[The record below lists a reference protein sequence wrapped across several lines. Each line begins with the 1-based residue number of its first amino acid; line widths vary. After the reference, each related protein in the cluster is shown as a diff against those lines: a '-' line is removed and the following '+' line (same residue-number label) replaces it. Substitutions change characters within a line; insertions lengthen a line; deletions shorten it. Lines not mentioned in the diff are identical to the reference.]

1 MPRAK
6 RGFKARRRRNRILKH
21 ASGFHS
27 ARSRLYAYA
36 KEVVMKAWVYAYAH
50 RRRKKRDFRRL
61 WITRINAA
69 ARTNGTSYSRLMHGL
84 KTSKVA
90 LDRKV
95 LSDLAIADP
104 QAFSKVVSTATKQIR

>member
-36 KEVVMKAWVYAYAH
+36 KEVVMKAWVYSYAH
-50 RRRKKRDFRRL
+50 RRLRKRDFRRL

-69 ARTNGTSYSRLMHGL
+69 ARTNGTSYSRLMHDL
-84 KTSKVA
+84 KTANIA

-95 LSDLAIADP
+95 LSELAIVDAA
-104 QAFSKVVSTATKQIR
+104 AFSKVVASARR

>member
-6 RGFKARRRRNRILKH
+6 RGFKARRRKNRILKH

-36 KEVVMKAWVYAYAH
+36 KEVVMKSWVYAYAH

-61 WITRINAA
+61 WIARINAA
-69 ARTNGTSYSRLMHGL
+69 ARINGTSYSRLIAGL
-84 KTSKVA
+84 KTAKIGV
-90 LDRKV
+90 DRKI
-95 LSDLAIADP
+95 LSELAIVDAA
-104 QAFSKVVSTATKQIR
+104 AFAKIVGAAKAK

>member
-21 ASGFHS
+21 ASGYHS
-27 ARSRLYAYA
+27 ARSRTFAYA
-36 KEVVMKAWVYAYAH
+36 KEVVMKAWVYSYAH

-69 ARTNGTSYSRLMHGL
+69 ARANGSSYSRLMHAL
-84 KTSKVA
+84 KGANIA
-90 LDRKV
+90 LDRKI
-95 LSDLAIADP
+95 LSELAIVDAP
-104 QAFSKVVSTATKQIR
+104 AFAKVVAAAKR

>member
-50 RRRKKRDFRRL
+50 RKRKKRDFRRL
-61 WITRINAA
+61 WIARINAA
-69 ARTNGTSYSRLMHGL
+69 ARLHGLSYSKLIHAL
-84 KTSKVA
+84 SKA
-90 LDRKV
+90 GIEIDRKA
-95 LSDLAIADP
+95 LSDLAIFDAA
-104 QAFSKVVSTATKQIR
+104 AFGQVVEVAKAVV

>member
-36 KEVVMKAWVYAYAH
+36 KEVVMKAWVYSYAH
-50 RRRKKRDFRRL
+50 RRLRKRDFRRL

-69 ARTNGTSYSRLMHGL
+69 ARTNGTSYSRLMHAL
-84 KTSKVA
+84 KGAGVQ

-95 LSDLAIADP
+95 LSDLAIVDP
-104 QAFSKVVSTATKQIR
+104 AAFAKIVSSGAKA

>member
-6 RGFKARRRRNRILKH
+6 KGFKARRRRNKILKH
-21 ASGFHS
+21 ASGYHS

-36 KEVVMKAWVYAYAH
+36 KEVVMKAWVYSYAH
-50 RRRKKRDFRRL
+50 RRRRKRDFRRL

-84 KTSKVA
+84 KTANVAIDRKILSELAISDPAAFTKVA
-90 LDRKV
+90 
-95 LSDLAIADP
+95 
-104 QAFSKVVSTATKQIR
+104 STAKR

>member
-6 RGFKARRRRNRILKH
+6 RGFKARRRRNRVLKH

-27 ARSRLYAYA
+27 ARSRLFAYA
-36 KEVVMKAWVYAYAH
+36 KEVVMKAWVYSYAH

-69 ARTNGTSYSRLMHGL
+69 ARTNGTSYSRLMHAL
-84 KTSKVA
+84 KNA
-90 LDRKV
+90 NIGLDRKI
-95 LSDLAIADP
+95 LSELAIVDAA
-104 QAFSKVVSTATKQIR
+104 AFAKVVSSAKK

>member
-21 ASGFHS
+21 ASGYHS
-27 ARSRLYAYA
+27 ARSRLFAYA
-36 KEVVMKAWVYAYAH
+36 KEVVMKAWVYSYAH

-69 ARTNGTSYSRLMHGL
+69 ARTNGTSYSRLMHAL
-84 KTSKVA
+84 KGANIA
-90 LDRKV
+90 LDRKI
-95 LSDLAIADP
+95 LSELAIVDAP
-104 QAFSKVVSTATKQIR
+104 AFAKVVASAKR

>member
-50 RRRKKRDFRRL
+50 RKRKKRDFRRL
-61 WITRINAA
+61 WIARINAA
-69 ARTNGTSYSRLMHGL
+69 ARINGTSYSRLMHGL
-84 KTSKVA
+84 KNAKIA

-95 LSDLAIADP
+95 LSDLAIVD
-104 QAFSKVVSTATKQIR
+104 ATGFAEIVKASGAKS

>member
-27 ARSRLYAYA
+27 ARSRLFAYA

-50 RRRKKRDFRRL
+50 RKRKKRDFRRL
-61 WITRINAA
+61 WISRINAA
-69 ARTNGTSYSRLMHGL
+69 ARTNGTTYSRLMHGL
-84 KTSKVA
+84 KKANVG

-95 LSDLAIADP
+95 LSDLAIVDAA
-104 QAFSKVVSTATKQIR
+104 AFAAVAKLAQPGR